1 MKKHQEKRLKQSN
14 SSRETSVERRQI
26 DGQTEGEGAI
36 DDCQTGRPDCN
47 HIKLVNSNNHTI
59 NTQ

>member
-36 DDCQTGRPDCN
+36 DDCQTGRPDG
-47 HIKLVNSNNHTI
+47 
-59 NTQ
+59 